1 MHLWVGDMALKAPP
15 RLPPSLLPVSRRI
28 SGLLHGDYSGLLHR
42 AGSEIGDT
50 RRYLEGDD
58 VRRIDWPATARTNE
72 TQVHDTIADHELEAW
87 LVVDTSASM
96 QFGTGSS
103 TKAQLAS
110 DVAGAFGYL
119 ISHTGNRLGC
129 ITTALSGEAI
139 LPRSGTHQLAQVL
152 GMLTNKRGDATTL
165 TQALE
170 KCLSA
175 STRRGLVV
183 VISDFFDES
192 PWQNAMSQLAQ
203 KHDVIAVAVSDAR
216 EHEFQNVGVV
226 EFQDNESGK
235 TLRIDTSQK
244 EWLSRFAD
252 SAQLRHQKI
261 SDDIRM
267 ARADGLS
274 LRADQD
280 WVSELA
286 LFLRTRK
293 RRLAMGHR
301 R

>member
-1 MHLWVGDMALKAPP
+1 
-15 RLPPSLLPVSRRI
+15 
-28 SGLLHGDYSGLLHR
+28 
-42 AGSEIGDT
+42 
-50 RRYLEGDD
+50 
-58 VRRIDWPATARTNE
+58 
-72 TQVHDTIADHELEAW
+72 
-87 LVVDTSASM
+87 
-96 QFGTGSS
+96 
-103 TKAQLAS
+103 
-110 DVAGAFGYL
+110 
-119 ISHTGNRLGC
+119 
-129 ITTALSGEAI
+129 
-139 LPRSGTHQLAQVL
+139 
-152 GMLTNKRGDATTL
+152 
-165 TQALE
+165 
-170 KCLSA
+170 
-175 STRRGLVV
+175 V

-252 SAQLRHQKI
+252 SAQLRHRKI